1 MKKNGSLFRESIK
14 LFLYFIFQFSRF
26 KVGWVYIIL
35 MQLADAIIS
44 LVIFSYGPRFKQF
57 SGAIDKGRERL
68 VLSQTPINATLSY
81 TTTDILIGSTEIV
94 QYVVY
99 RWVNYFVSTLT
110 YGVLPITYWL
120 EIKSFRNDVDVFTG
134 SNKNPKTVL
143 TPQNLILQKRFNDSN
158 NGIWST
164 IILLHVMEKAL
175 EVIDLHRI
183 IKIKNSV
190 LIIFFVME
198 TTFTSISLII
208 MAEGSR
214 MVSNYDMILF
224 SYKRVEVLKR

>member
-1 MKKNGSLFRESIK
+1 
-14 LFLYFIFQFSRF
+14 
-26 KVGWVYIIL
+26 
-35 MQLADAIIS
+35 
-44 LVIFSYGPRFKQF
+44 VIFSFGPRFTQF

-68 VLSQTPINATLSY
+68 LLNQVPIYATLSY

-110 YGVLPITYWL
+110 YGILPITFWL
-120 EIKSFRNDVDVFTG
+120 EINSFRNAVDDFLA
-134 SNKNPKTVL
+134 SHKNPKPQT
-143 TPQNLILQKRFNDSN
+143 TAQNLILQKYDRLKRFNDSN

-164 IILLHVMEKAL
+164 IILLHVLDKAL

-183 IKIKNSV
+183 IMIKNSV
-190 LIIFFVME
+190 LFVFFVME
-198 TTFTSISLII
+198 TIFTSISLII

-214 MVSNYDMILF
+214 MVSN
-224 SYKRVEVLKR
+224 S